1 MNTKNLIKNLINLI
15 FQLNLPDDIKRI
27 ICDFAAD
34 LVLKE
39 DKTFEFVQ
47 KLNLTRFEKIKIN
60 THLHILYNNTIFDS
74 IKYNYFV
81 PIIHW
86 NRETIICYWA
96 WAWMCGGSQ
105 QQG

>member
-1 MNTKNLIKNLINLI
+1 MNTKNLI

-47 KLNLTRFEKIKIN
+47 KLNLTRFEKIKTNTTLHRLYYNHNIESFKLRFQFLQGTFVKYGNRKYVLLVVGYLILIN
-60 THLHILYNNTIFDS
+60 FESD
-74 IKYNYFV
+74 
-81 PIIHW
+81 
-86 NRETIICYWA
+86 
-96 WAWMCGGSQ
+96 
-105 QQG
+105 